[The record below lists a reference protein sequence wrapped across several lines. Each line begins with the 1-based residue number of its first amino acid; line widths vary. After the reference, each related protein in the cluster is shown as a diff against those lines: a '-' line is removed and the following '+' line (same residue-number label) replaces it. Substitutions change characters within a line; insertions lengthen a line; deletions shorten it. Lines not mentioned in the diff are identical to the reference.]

1 MNLGSGFLRVILLR
15 DLFMKENIDEIVW
28 KMDNDLVYKCQLMGK
43 NFLDAKIF
51 HVSFASNC
59 VMICFLLYVKI
70 FHET

>member
-1 MNLGSGFLRVILLR
+1 
-15 DLFMKENIDEIVW
+15 MKENIDEIVW

-43 NFLDAKIF
+43 NFHDAKIF

-59 VMICFLLYVKI
+59 VMTCFLLYVKI